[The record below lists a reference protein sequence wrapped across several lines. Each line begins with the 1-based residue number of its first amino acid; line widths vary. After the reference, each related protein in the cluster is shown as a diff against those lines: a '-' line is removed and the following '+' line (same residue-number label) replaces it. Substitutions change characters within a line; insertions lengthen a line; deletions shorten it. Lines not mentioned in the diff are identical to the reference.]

1 MPEKAR
7 TEKLLTVGELA
18 ERLQVKKSWVYRQI
32 RLGKIP
38 VMRFGKYR
46 RFDWEKVKAAAE

>member
-1 MPEKAR
+1 MSETAK

-18 ERLQVKKSWVYRQI
+18 ERLQVKNSWVYRQV

-38 VMRFGKYR
+38 VLRFGKYR
-46 RFDWEKVKAAAE
+46 RFDWNKVKAAAE